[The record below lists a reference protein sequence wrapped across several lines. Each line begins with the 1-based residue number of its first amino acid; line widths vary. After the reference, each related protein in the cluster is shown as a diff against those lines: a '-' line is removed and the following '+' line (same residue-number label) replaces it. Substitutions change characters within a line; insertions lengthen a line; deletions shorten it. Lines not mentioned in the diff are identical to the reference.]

1 MTDMKDIVQIDIT
14 RETAAVTQTNF
25 EIPLFL
31 ATHANF
37 TERARVYGSITAVGA
52 DFPATS
58 KVYKAAQ
65 AAFAQQI
72 KPDSL
77 VIGRRALT
85 STSVTVSVPVG
96 APVGTTFTLTINN
109 TPYVATLASG
119 DDAAD
124 IADKLETAYG
134 VGQVGITVV
143 AATDTVVITPTA
155 GTVAKIQTGT
165 NLTENDALSGED
177 IVAAYAAVKAEND
190 TFYLVTTDSRDED
203 EVEDLA
209 DAIESEK
216 KIFGTSILPTEA
228 GTSVDT
234 DLLSRLKAKSLFRT
248 YVLVSNTAD
257 TEYGELAWGAYQI
270 QEQPGSNTWAYKTL
284 SLVST
289 SKLSA
294 TQTTNINA
302 KNGNTYEMVG
312 GSGTTLNGKTVGGEW
327 IDVMVFVDWLEA
339 RMRERIYFRLKNS
352 KKLPMTNSGIAII
365 ESDVRAQLTEGVR
378 VGGLDNTPPF
388 TVVVPDVLSL
398 SPNTRAQRILE
409 GVTFNARLAG
419 GIHITRIAG
428 VVAV

>member
-37 TERARVYGSITAVGA
+37 AERARAYGSITAVGE

-58 KVYKAAQ
+58 RVYKAAQ
-65 AAFAQQI
+65 AAFSQQI
-72 KPDSL
+72 KPDTL
-77 VIGRRALT
+77 IIGRRALT
-85 STSVTVSVPVG
+85 STSVTVSVPAGATVG
-96 APVGTTFTLTINN
+96 LVYTLTINGTN
-109 TPYVATLASG
+109 YTATYAAG
-119 DDAAD
+119 DDALD
-124 IADKLETAYG
+124 IADKLETAYAASPKAN
-134 VGQVGITVV
+134 IAVV
-143 AATDTVVITPTA
+143 ATTDTLTITPTSGA
-155 GTVAKIQTGT
+155 LLKLQVGT
-165 NLTENDALSGED
+165 NLVENEAVSSED
-177 IVAAYAAVKAEND
+177 IVVAYAAVKAEND

-257 TEYGELAWGAYQI
+257 TEYGELAWGAYQT

-284 SLVST
+284 SGITT
-289 SKLSA
+289 SKLTE

-302 KNGNTYEMVG
+302 KNGNTYEVVG

-327 IDVMVFVDWLEA
+327 IDV
-339 RMRERIYFRLKNS
+339 N
-352 KKLPMTNSGIAII
+352 
-365 ESDVRAQLTEGVR
+365 
-378 VGGLDNTPPF
+378 
-388 TVVVPDVLSL
+388 
-398 SPNTRAQRILE
+398 
-409 GVTFNARLAG
+409 
-419 GIHITRIAG
+419 
-428 VVAV
+428 